1 MLISSMF
8 MSLINN
14 KDIGD
19 INCSVLVKIVSAYIF
34 ISERTDNY
42 MQHTG

>member
-14 KDIGD
+14 KNIED
-19 INCSVLVKIVSAYIF
+19 INCSVLVKIVSAYI
-34 ISERTDNY
+34 
-42 MQHTG
+42 HK